1 MAMVDVTHTELSQLT
16 DYLLGENSCRM
27 WPTGSPGYMA
37 VHYVVGDPNG
47 EHDVVAKYYMRYNPE
62 LEPGVEYNFQIDYSV
77 IVKHGLLPQH
87 LLVKYTKLHLQDEND
102 EDSNRN

>member
-1 MAMVDVTHTELSQLT
+1 MAMTDVTSNELSRLT
-16 DYLLGENSCRM
+16 DYFLGRNLCRM

-37 VHYVVGDPNG
+37 MHYVIGDPDG

-62 LEPGVEYNFQIDYSV
+62 LEPGVEYNFLIDYSV
-77 IVKHGLLPQH
+77 IVKHELLPQH

-102 EDSNRN
+102 END